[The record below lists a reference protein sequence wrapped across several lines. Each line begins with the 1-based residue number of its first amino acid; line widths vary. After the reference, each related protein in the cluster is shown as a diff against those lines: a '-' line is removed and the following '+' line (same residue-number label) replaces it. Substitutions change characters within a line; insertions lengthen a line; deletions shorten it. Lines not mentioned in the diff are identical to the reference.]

1 MKEET
6 LEIQLKKVDHKRN
19 EVLGPLSTFSLA
31 ALSIS
36 VVTGS
41 IISTPSQD
49 QLFHY
54 IIWCVSVQYFHP
66 LHLCSVPTPPIYPS
80 TTYLFQDTVIRRGG
94 DAPRRDFCRYIG
106 QSRLARLGTT
116 KVTVINSMLIGPLV
130 CDPRYQIPPIHF
142 IRSPSSGGGGVS
154 DKSANELQLNG

>member
-19 EVLGPLSTFSLA
+19 EVLGPLSNFSLA

-49 QLFHY
+49 QLSHY

-80 TTYLFQDTVIRRGG
+80 TTYLLETMRLEEEATHLAVISADTSVS
-94 DAPRRDFCRYIG
+94 RD
-106 QSRLARLGTT
+106 SR
-116 KVTVINSMLIGPLV
+116 
-130 CDPRYQIPPIHF
+130 D
-142 IRSPSSGGGGVS
+142 
-154 DKSANELQLNG
+154 